1 MDRSNLT
8 YVPAD
13 MRRAEEPFEIVE
25 RKGHGHPD
33 TLADALGEHL
43 SAAYSRYTRERFGAV
58 LHHQFDKT
66 GILGGRVQVAFGG
79 GQMLA
84 PVRVLLSGRA
94 SGSFANEPIP
104 VREMLTEATSAF
116 FADRF
121 PMLDAERDLRLLYEV
136 SQGDSPGGIGA
147 KDAAHNVRSR
157 WFAPQCLGDLPELKK
172 LACNDTSSGAAFCPP
187 TPTEQLVLDVE
198 QVLAGDA
205 RPAWLGSDI
214 KVMAHRSG
222 PVVNLTCAVPQ
233 IAAHVPDLDTYVAN
247 REAARAALERHA
259 AEHYPDLQVRIWLNT
274 RDDEQRPELYL
285 THTGSSIE
293 TGDEGLV
300 GRGNRYG
307 GLISAMRP
315 FTMEGISGKNPVYH
329 TGKVYCVA
337 ADLIASGIH
346 AELGHGAEVL
356 LVGQSGRELTN
367 PWAAVVRVEPAP
379 DGSAA
384 PDAEAVAPLVDKA
397 LAALPGSV
405 PDILAGSYRMH

>member
-8 YVPAD
+8 YVPAAA
-13 MRRAEEPFEIVE
+13 RRADEPFEIVE

-43 SAAYSRYTRERFGAV
+43 SAVYSRYTQEHFGAV

-66 GILGGRVQVAFGG
+66 GILGGRVQVGFGG
-79 GQMLA
+79 GQMLS
-84 PVRVLLSGRA
+84 PVRVLLCGRA
-94 SGSFANEPIP
+94 SGSFAGEPIP
-104 VREMLTEATSAF
+104 VREMLTDATRAF

-121 PMLDAERDLRLLYEV
+121 PMLDVEQDLRLLYEA
-136 SQGDSPGGIGA
+136 SQGDSPGGIGE
-147 KDAAHNVRSR
+147 KDAANVRSR
-157 WFAPQCLGDLPELKK
+157 WFAPQSLTDLPELKK
-172 LACNDTSSGAAFCPP
+172 LACNDTSSGAAFSPP

-198 QVLAGDA
+198 EVLAGHEQ
-205 RPAWLGSDI
+205 PAWLGSDI
-214 KVMAHRSG
+214 KVMAHRTGS
-222 PVVNLTCAVPQ
+222 VVNLTCAVPQ

-247 REAARAALERHA
+247 RETARAALAQHA
-259 AEHYPDLQVRIWLNT
+259 AERYPDLQVQIWLNT

-315 FTMEGISGKNPVYH
+315 FTMEGICGKNPVYH

-346 AELGHGAEVL
+346 GELGHGAEVL
-356 LVGQSGRELTN
+356 LVGQSGRELTD
-367 PWAAVVRVEPAP
+367 PWAAVVRVEPAAGGGP
-379 DGSAA
+379 A
-384 PDAEAVAPLVDKA
+384 PDVEAVAPLVDKA

>member
-8 YVPAD
+8 YVPAVA
-13 MRRAEEPFEIVE
+13 RRADEPFEVVE
-25 RKGHGHPD
+25 RKGDGHPD

-43 SAAYSRYTRERFGAV
+43 SAVYSRYTRERFGAV

-66 GILGGRVQVAFGG
+66 GILGGRVRVAFSD

-84 PVRVLLSGRA
+84 PVRVLICGRA
-94 SGSFANEPIP
+94 SGSFDGEPIP
-104 VREMLTEATSAF
+104 VREMLTDATRAF

-121 PMLDAERDLRLLYEV
+121 PMLDIERDLRLLYEV

-147 KDAAHNVRSR
+147 KDTANVRSR
-157 WFAPQCLGDLPELKK
+157 WFAPQSLDDLPELKK
-172 LACNDTSSGAAFCPP
+172 LACNDTSLGAAFSPP

-198 QVLAGDA
+198 QVLAGPA
-205 RPAWLGSDI
+205 RPSWLGSDI
-214 KVMAHRSG
+214 KVMAQRSG

-233 IAAHVPDLDTYVAN
+233 IAAHVPDLDAYVAN

-259 AEHYPDLQVRIWLNT
+259 AEHYPGLEVRIWLNT

-315 FTMEGISGKNPVYH
+315 FTMEGVSGKNPVYH

-356 LVGQSGRELTN
+356 LVGQSGRELTD
-367 PWAAVVRVEPAP
+367 PWAAVVRVEPAEGG
-379 DGSAA
+379 DAA
-384 PDAEAVAPLVDKA
+384 PDVQTVAPVVDKA
-397 LAALPGSV
+397 LAVLPDSV
-405 PDILAGSYRMH
+405 GGILAGAYRMH

>member
-8 YVPAD
+8 YVPAAA
-13 MRRAEEPFEIVE
+13 RRADEPFEIVE

-43 SAAYSRYTRERFGAV
+43 SAVYSHYTRERFGAV

-94 SGSFANEPIP
+94 SGSFAGEPIP
-104 VREMLTEATSAF
+104 VREMLTGATCTF
-116 FADRF
+116 FVDRF
-121 PMLDAERDLRLLYEV
+121 PMLDAERDLRLIYEV

-147 KDAAHNVRSR
+147 KNTANVRSR
-157 WFAPQCLGDLPELKK
+157 WFAPRSLEDLPELKR
-172 LACNDTSSGAAFCPP
+172 LACNDTSSGAAFSPP

-198 QVLAGDA
+198 QVLAAGG

-222 PVVNLTCAVPQ
+222 MVVNLTCAVPQ
-233 IAAHVPDLDTYVAN
+233 IAAHVPDLDTYLAH
-247 REAARAALERHA
+247 REAARAALEQHA
-259 AEHYPDLQVRIWLNT
+259 AERYPGLRVRVWLNT

-329 TGKVYCVA
+329 TGKVYCVG

-356 LVGQSGRELTN
+356 LVGQSGRELTD
-367 PWAAVVRVEPAP
+367 PWAAVVRVEPAS
-379 DGSAA
+379 DGTAA
-384 PDAEAVAPLVDKA
+384 PDAGVVAPLVDKA
-397 LAALPGSV
+397 LSALPGSV

>member
-1 MDRSNLT
+1 MDRANLT
-8 YVPAD
+8 YVPASARLAD
-13 MRRAEEPFEIVE
+13 EPFEIVE

-43 SAAYSRYTRERFGAV
+43 SHIYSAYTREHFGAV

-66 GILGGRVQVAFGG
+66 GILGGRVQVSFGG

-94 SGSFANEPIP
+94 SSSFAGEPIP
-104 VREMLTEATSAF
+104 VREMLTDATRAF
-116 FADRF
+116 VAHRF
-121 PMLDAERDLRLLYEV
+121 PMLDPTRDLRLLYEV
-136 SQGDSPGGIGA
+136 SQGDSPGGIGT
-147 KDAAHNVRSR
+147 KDASANVRSR
-157 WFAPQCLGDLPELKK
+157 WFAPRGLEDLPELTK
-172 LACNDTSSGAAFCPP
+172 LACNDTSSGCAFSPP

-198 QVLAGDA
+198 DVLAGPD

-214 KVMAHRSG
+214 KIMAHRHG
-222 PVVNLTCAVPQ
+222 TRVDLTCAVPQ
-233 IAAHVPDLDTYVAN
+233 IAAHVPDLDTYVAH
-247 REAARAALERHA
+247 REAARAALEQHA
-259 AEHYPDLQVRIWLNT
+259 AEHYPGLEVRIWLNT

-329 TGKVYCVA
+329 TGKVYCVG
-337 ADLIASGIH
+337 ADLIARSIH
-346 AELGHGAEVL
+346 DRLGHGAEVL
-356 LVGQSGRELTN
+356 LVGQSGRELTD
-367 PWAAVVRVEPAP
+367 PWATVVRVEPGA
-379 DGSAA
+379 DGSPA
-384 PDAEAVAPLVDKA
+384 PGVDAVAPLVDTA
-397 LAALPGSV
+397 LATLPDTV
-405 PDILAGSYRMH
+405 DDILAGAYRMH